1 MALKDKI
8 KNWEQE
14 LEKVK
19 VARKEAN
26 EKFDKKEKELLKKI
40 EDAKTRLETENNKM
54 VGDIVRE
61 MYGELTEENIQKF
74 KELMRKT
81 MNTSVVD
88 SGKS

>member
-8 KNWEQE
+8 KKWEQE

>member
-14 LEKVK
+14 LEKVN

-26 EKFDKKEKELLKKI
+26 EKYDKKEKELLKKI
-40 EDAKTRLETENNKM
+40 EEAKARLETENNKM

-74 KELMRKT
+74 RLLMEKT
-81 MNTSVVD
+81 M
-88 SGKS
+88 GKSSDITVS